1 MHHQEVGQVKFW
13 RNLDY
18 LVGNEKLLL
27 HILSILGSRIG
38 ESLIWGLCMLS
49 LDVGY
54 ESLVRVNLQRLLRV
68 CEYVLGCIMDVFGIF
83 LLPYALLADFF
94 IWRICTIGD
103 SIPLNRS

>member
-1 MHHQEVGQVKFW
+1 M
-13 RNLDY
+13 
-18 LVGNEKLLL
+18 GNEKLLL

-83 LLPYALLADFF
+83 FVAICSSGRFF
-94 IWRICTIGD
+94 HLEDLHNWRFH
-103 SIPLNRS
+103 SSE